1 MQMKRYNK
9 MAIVCKSEETEH
21 LQCHIDHK
29 NTGNDR
35 NDPPQSAG
43 KSQGFSDSSAQSSC
57 HRIGNDPGLT
67 VDAKHSPDPDDFCPV
82 QWFSTFA
89 NNGSYSF
96 SPFISREIP
105 PLTGEMIDSSIMIG
119 WQPPPG

>member
-43 KSQGFSDSSAQSSC
+43 QAQGFSDSSAQSSC
-57 HRIGNDPGLT
+57 HRIGNDPARVIKKVLFLS
-67 VDAKHSPDPDDFCPV
+67 VVMKK
-82 QWFSTFA
+82 FSKKA
-89 NNGSYSF
+89 NRFMEKRN
-96 SPFISREIP
+96 
-105 PLTGEMIDSSIMIG
+105 
-119 WQPPPG
+119 